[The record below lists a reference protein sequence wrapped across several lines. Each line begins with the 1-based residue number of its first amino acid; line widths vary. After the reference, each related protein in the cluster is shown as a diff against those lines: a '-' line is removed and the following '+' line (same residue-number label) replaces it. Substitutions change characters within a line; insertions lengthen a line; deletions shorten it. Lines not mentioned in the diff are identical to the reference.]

1 MKLVLFDIDGTLLD
15 SGGAGSRA
23 LNAAFL
29 QMFSIDNAFQGIR
42 MGGKTDTE
50 IIREAIERHGINMDG
65 QMPRFT
71 GIYLGHL
78 KSGMDGKNP
87 KRRLK
92 PGVKEAL
99 NALYIMEGVALGLL
113 TGNIEEGA
121 RIKLNPF
128 GLNCYFPAGAF
139 GSDKADRNAL
149 LPIALE
155 RFRARHPHA
164 GLSVR
169 DCIVVGD
176 TPRDVECAK
185 LHEARSVA
193 VATGGFSAAQLLAT
207 RADFVLNDLSD
218 TAYFLKGLGL

>member
-1 MKLVLFDIDGTLLD
+1 MKLVLFDIDGTLMD

-50 IIREAIERHGINMDG
+50 IIREAVERLGIAMDG
-65 QMPRFT
+65 KMPRFT
-71 GIYLGHL
+71 GFYLDNLRAGIGQNSR
-78 KSGMDGKNP
+78 K
-87 KRRLK
+87 RLK
-92 PGVKEAL
+92 PGVREAL
-99 NALYIMEGVALGLL
+99 NTLQIIEGAALGLL

-121 RIKLNPF
+121 RIKLGAF
-128 GLNCYFPAGAF
+128 GLNEYFPAGAF
-139 GSDKADRNAL
+139 GSDNPDRNVL

-155 RFRARHPHA
+155 RFRELLPHA
-164 GLSVR
+164 GLSSG

-185 LHEARSVA
+185 LHGARSVA
-193 VATGGFSAAQLLAT
+193 VATGGYTAAELLAT
-207 RADFVLNDLSD
+207 RADAVLNDLSD
-218 TAYFLKGLGL
+218 TPAFLRSLNL